1 MPPKYAQADFVKTS
15 YWRNRGKLDVPKER
29 FVAYP
34 KAGRDADRSP
44 VIGWAGWDHL
54 EQAQALATVYI
65 ERKQVDG
72 WPEEKLLPLLA
83 GLVELEPWL
92 HQWHGDPAPEYP
104 ASPAEFYTTFVDAEL
119 AAHGAD
125 RADVG
130 LGRLP

>member
-1 MPPKYAQADFVKTS
+1 LLPLVETTQ
-15 YWRNRGKLDVPKER
+15 
-29 FVAYP
+29 
-34 KAGRDADRSP
+34 
-44 VIGWAGWDHL
+44 HL
-54 EQAQALATVYI
+54 AQALATVYV

-72 WPEEKLLPLLA
+72 WSANKLLPLLA

-92 HQWHGDPAPEYP
+92 HQWHGEPAEGYP
-104 ASPAEFYTTFVDAEL
+104 ASPAEFYPTFIDAEL